1 MEPGII
7 FQDDYL
13 LILDKP
19 SGWIVNE
26 AMTTKKTPVIQTWL
40 KTNFDY
46 EIAKDSEFRSGFVH
60 RIDKETS
67 GILVIAKTKKAFRN
81 LQEQFKQR
89 RVTKTYTALAHGEI
103 EIGEGVINVPVG
115 RLPWNRERFGV
126 LPGGRKAETTYK
138 TICNY
143 SCKAGSRSTGQL
155 PIRNE
160 KFTLVK
166 LKPKTGRTH
175 QIRIHLKYLSHPIVS
190 DDFYAGRKTAQLDRK
205 WCPRLFLHA
214 SGIVFSHPESKKD
227 VSFKSDLPDDLKL
240 SLGKLTKILS

>member
-26 AMTTKKTPVIQTWL
+26 AKTTKSAPVIQTWL

-46 EIAKDSEFRSGFVH
+46 EIAKDAKFRSGFVH

-67 GILVIAKTKKAFRN
+67 GILVVAKTRKAFRN

-89 RVTKTYTALAHGEI
+89 KVTKTYTALAHGKI
-103 EIGEGVINVPVG
+103 ELGEGTINVPVG

-126 LPGGRKAETTYK
+126 LPGGRKAETYYRV
-138 TICNY
+138 ISNF
-143 SCKAGSRSTGQL
+143 QF
-155 PIRNE
+155 PISNE
-160 KFTLVK
+160 NLTL
-166 LKPKTGRTH
+166 LELRPKTGRTH
-175 QIRIHLKYLSHPIVS
+175 QIRIHLKYLGHPIVS

-214 SGIVFSHPESKKD
+214 SGIVFSHPETKKD
-227 VSFKSDLPDDLKL
+227 VSFKSNLPDDLKSSLRKL
-240 SLGKLTKILS
+240 SKI